1 MVFEPRDWVWVHI
14 RKEIFLAQRRS
25 KLILRWDGP
34 FQIIENINNNTYK
47 IELPVKYGVGTI
59 FNVFDLS
66 LFDISDDSRVNL
78 FKKKENDVILALT
91 PRDPLEVQLGPV
103 TMDFFK
109 KQGLRQTSSRNIHS
123 FKIYGLR
130 WTSRGYQRIKNKH
143 WLVWFMFK
151 KIL

>member
-1 MVFEPRDWVWVHI
+1 
-14 RKEIFLAQRRS
+14 
-25 KLILRWDGP
+25 
-34 FQIIENINNNTYK
+34 
-47 IELPVKYGVGTI
+47 
-59 FNVFDLS
+59 

-78 FKKKENDVILALT
+78 FKKKENDVILALA

-130 WTSRGYQRIKNKH
+130 
-143 WLVWFMFK
+143 
-151 KIL
+151 